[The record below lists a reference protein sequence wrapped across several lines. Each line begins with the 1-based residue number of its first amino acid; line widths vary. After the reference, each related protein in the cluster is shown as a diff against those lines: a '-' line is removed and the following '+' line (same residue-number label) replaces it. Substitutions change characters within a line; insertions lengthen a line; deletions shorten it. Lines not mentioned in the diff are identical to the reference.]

1 MITIKIPGYK
11 EITLQ
16 HLVMDFNGTIAIDGI
31 LADGIEN
38 QINILSSKLD
48 IHVITADTFGHAREQ
63 LKNSNCKIIIINK
76 ANQDRIK
83 LEYIRQLGE
92 KSVVAFGNGRNDR
105 LMLKEAM
112 LGITI
117 LLEEGCAIETLVSGD
132 ILVKNI
138 PDAFDL
144 LNNPLRLTATLRS

>member
-38 QINILSSKLD
+38 QINILSPKLD
-48 IHVITADTFGHAREQ
+48 IHVITADTFGQAREQ
-63 LKNSNCKIIIINK
+63 LKNSNCQIIIIDKENR
-76 ANQDRIK
+76 DRIK
-83 LEYIRQLGE
+83 LKYIRQLGK

-112 LGITI
+112 VGITI

-132 ILVKNI
+132 LLVKNI